1 MQAVNFITTRA
12 PKISLSFRQKGT
24 ELWPQTEKTPG
35 PGKTKHNSYE
45 KFRVH
50 DNLAKYFF
58 QLDLSIRGLK
68 KTV

>member
-35 PGKTKHNSYE
+35 PGKTK
-45 KFRVH
+45 KKCFRVISGPRY
-50 DNLAKYFF
+50 NKVFF
-58 QLDLSIRGLK
+58 
-68 KTV
+68 

>member
-35 PGKTKHNSYE
+35 PGKTKHNSSE
-45 KFRVH
+45 QFRVCAF
-50 DNLAKYFF
+50 L
-58 QLDLSIRGLK
+58 I
-68 KTV
+68 